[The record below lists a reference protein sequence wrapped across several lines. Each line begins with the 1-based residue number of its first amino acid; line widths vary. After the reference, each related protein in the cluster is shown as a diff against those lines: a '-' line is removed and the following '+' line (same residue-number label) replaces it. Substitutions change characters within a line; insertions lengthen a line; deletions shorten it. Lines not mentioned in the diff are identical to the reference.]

1 MNASDRAVAAF
12 TALGHGTFHGF
23 ELSIPLFVPL
33 WIAEF
38 GVSATVVGAVTGASY
53 ALIGLLAP
61 LSGAAA
67 DRWGSRRLVLLSIG
81 GMGAAFAGLYLASTL
96 AGVTLALLA
105 WGAAASLYHPAG
117 LSLISRGADRRGT
130 VLAVHGAGGNVGM
143 VVGPL
148 AVILALTAAEWRAV
162 AAALAV
168 PAAVAVLVGL
178 RVRIDRDGE
187 GDRDGDG
194 GGGRGD
200 DADGESEA
208 ERSAAAAAET
218 PRGALLALVADS
230 RRLFAGGFLLVF
242 AIQMVYGVY
251 YRGAFTFL
259 PDVLAGVPVFEPLT
273 LGGRDLE
280 ASRLA
285 YTWLLLVG
293 VAGQYAGGLA
303 SDRLSP
309 ERTLLAAFAGLAVVS
324 VAFLPLSNAG
334 VAPLLAVCALLGFFA
349 YAVAPVAQTVVARS
363 VDEASH
369 GLSFGFVYLGT
380 FGVGALGA
388 LLAGAALDAGGSE
401 ALFAGL
407 TGVAML
413 AAALAGA
420 LAVRTARSS

>member
-96 AGVTLALLA
+96 VGVTLALLA

-148 AVILALTAAEWRAV
+148 AVILALTAAEWRTV

-187 GDRDGDG
+187 GE
-194 GGGRGD
+194 
-200 DADGESEA
+200 DADA
-208 ERSAAAAAET
+208 PDT
-218 PRGALLALVADS
+218 LRGALGADS

-242 AIQMVYGVY
+242 AIQMTYGVY

-259 PDVLAGVPVFEPLT
+259 PDVLAGVSVFEPLT

-293 VAGQYAGGLA
+293 VAGQYAGGIA

-309 ERTLLAAFAGLAVVS
+309 ERTLMGTFAALALVS

-334 VAPLLAVCALLGFFA
+334 VGPLLAVCALLGFFA
-349 YAVAPVAQTVVARS
+349 YAVAPVAQTVVART

-388 LLAGAALDAGGSE
+388 LLAGMSLDIGGSE
-401 ALFAGL
+401 ALFAVL
-407 TGVAML
+407 TVVAVL

-420 LAVRTARSS
+420 LAVRTARAS

>member
-1 MNASDRAVAAF
+1 MNDRDRAIAAF

-38 GVSATVVGAVTGASY
+38 GVSATVIGAVAGASY

-61 LSGAAA
+61 LTGAAA

-81 GMGAAFAGLYLASTL
+81 GMGAAFAGLFLARTL
-96 AGVTLALLA
+96 VGVTLALLA

-117 LSLISRGADRRGT
+117 LSLISRGAERRGT
-130 VLAVHGAGGNVGM
+130 VLAVHGAGGNLGM

-148 AVILALTAAEWRAV
+148 AVILALTGAEWRAV

-178 RVRIDRDGE
+178 RVRLDRDGE
-187 GDRDGDG
+187 GDRDGG
-194 GGGRGD
+194 GDSEGD
-200 DADGESEA
+200 PEPAQ
-208 ERSAAAAAET
+208 SAAADAET
-218 PRGALLALVADS
+218 LRGALAALGADS

-242 AIQMVYGVY
+242 AIQMTYGVY

-293 VAGQYAGGLA
+293 VAGQYAGGVL

-309 ERTLLAAFAGLAVVS
+309 ERTLLGAFAALAVVS

-334 VAPLLAVCALLGFFA
+334 VGPLLAVCALLGFFA
-349 YAVAPVAQTVVARS
+349 YAVAPVAQTVVART

-388 LLAGAALDAGGSE
+388 LLAGAALDIGGPD
-401 ALFAGL
+401 ALFGVL
-407 TGVAML
+407 TAVAVL
-413 AAALAGA
+413 AAAFAGA
-420 LAVRTARSS
+420 LAVRTAREV

>member
-1 MNASDRAVAAF
+1 MNASDRAIAAF

-61 LSGAAA
+61 LTGAAA

-81 GMGAAFAGLYLASTL
+81 GMGAAFAGLFLASTL
-96 AGVTLALLA
+96 VGVTLALLA

-117 LSLISRGADRRGT
+117 LSLISRGADRRGA

-148 AVILALTAAEWRAV
+148 AVILALTAGEWRTV

-187 GDRDGDG
+187 SE
-194 GGGRGD
+194 
-200 DADGESEA
+200 DADA
-208 ERSAAAAAET
+208 PDTLRAALAA
-218 PRGALLALVADS
+218 LATDS

-293 VAGQYAGGLA
+293 VAGQYAGGIA
-303 SDRLSP
+303 SDRVSP
-309 ERTLLAAFAGLAVVS
+309 ERALVGAFAGLAAVS
-324 VAFLPLSNAG
+324 IAFLPVSNAG
-334 VAPLLAVCALLGFFA
+334 VGPLLGVCALLGFFA

-388 LLAGAALDAGGSE
+388 LLAGAALDIGGSA

-407 TGVAML
+407 TVVAVL
-413 AAALAGA
+413 AAALAGT
-420 LAVRTARSS
+420 LAVRTARGS

>member
-1 MNASDRAVAAF
+1 MNDRDRAVAAF

-38 GVSATVVGAVTGASY
+38 GVSATVIGAVAGASY

-61 LSGAAA
+61 LTGAAA

-81 GMGAAFAGLYLASTL
+81 GMGAAFAGLFLARTL
-96 AGVTLALLA
+96 VGVALALLA

-117 LSLISRGADRRGT
+117 LSLISRGAERRGT

-148 AVILALTAAEWRAV
+148 AVILALTAAEWRTV
-162 AAALAV
+162 AAALAL

-187 GDRDGDG
+187 
-194 GGGRGD
+194 
-200 DADGESEA
+200 SEA
-208 ERSAAAAAET
+208 VDAPDTLRD
-218 PRGALLALVADS
+218 ALAGLVADS

-242 AIQMVYGVY
+242 AIQMGYGVY

-293 VAGQYAGGLA
+293 VAGQYAGGIA

-309 ERTLLAAFAGLAVVS
+309 ERTLLAAFAGMAVVS

-334 VAPLLAVCALLGFFA
+334 VGPLLAVCAVLGFFA

-388 LLAGAALDAGGSE
+388 LLAGAALDAGGPE
-401 ALFAGL
+401 ALFAVL
-407 TGVAML
+407 TAVAVL
-413 AAALAGA
+413 TAALAGA
-420 LAVRTARSS
+420 LAVRTARES